1 MKASTAPPGTRDLPR
16 IVLGVLFILL
26 IGGASL
32 YILKPFLP
40 AVIWATMIVVAT
52 WPLLAKAQQ
61 HLGGSRTLATIAMM
75 VLLLVIVIAPLV
87 ALISAIVGQAE
98 RLSELRHIQ
107 IRLPGPPDWVA
118 SIPLIGERAA
128 TEWRSIVAEGPESL
142 AARVSPYMSAIGA
155 WLLAQ
160 LGGLGWMVVH
170 LFLTFVFCG
179 VLYASGETG
188 AMGARRFFRRL
199 HGARGDEVVMLAGA
213 SIRAVALG
221 IVVTAVVQTVL
232 GGLGLWIAGVPY
244 VAVLSALM
252 LVCCIA
258 QIGPGLI
265 LFGSVIWLW
274 YTGAQ
279 GWAIGLLVWALPVV
293 MLDNVLRPILIRRG
307 ADLPLMLIMVG
318 VIGGLLSFGIVGLF
332 VGPVVLAVAYTL
344 MAAWI
349 AEGDPPEHAARR

>member
-1 MKASTAPPGTRDLPR
+1 MTPPPGSRDLPR

-26 IGGASL
+26 VGGGSL

-40 AVIWATMIVVAT
+40 AIIWATMIVVAT
-52 WPLLAKAQQ
+52 WPLLTMLQAR
-61 HLGGSRTLATIAMM
+61 LGGSRTLAATTIM

-87 ALISAIVGQAE
+87 MLITSIVGQAE
-98 RLSELRHIQ
+98 NLSELRDLQ
-107 IRLPGPPDWVA
+107 VTLPGPPAWVA
-118 SIPLIGERAA
+118 SIPMVGDRIAA
-128 TEWRSIVAEGPESL
+128 EWTAIATGGPESIVGRL
-142 AARVSPYMSAIGA
+142 SPYMSQIGT

-160 LGGLGWMVVH
+160 LGGLGGMIIH
-170 LFLTFVFCG
+170 LFLTFIFCG
-179 VLYASGETG
+179 VLYAAGETG
-188 AMGARRFFRRL
+188 ALGARRFFRRL
-199 HGARGDEVVMLAGA
+199 HGDRGDEIVVLAGA

-232 GGLGLWIAGVPY
+232 GGIGLLVAGVPY

-258 QIGPGLI
+258 QIGPGLV
-265 LFGSVIWLW
+265 LFGSVIWLY
-274 YTGAQ
+274 YTGST
-279 GWAIGLLVWALPVV
+279 GWAIGLLVWSLPVV

-344 MAAWI
+344 LAAWI
-349 AEGDPPEHAARR
+349 DEGVPPPE

>member
-1 MKASTAPPGTRDLPR
+1 MAAPPGTRDLPR
-16 IVLGVLFILL
+16 IVLGVAFILL
-26 IGGASL
+26 MGGASL
-32 YILKPFLP
+32 YILQPFLP

-52 WPLLAKAQQ
+52 WPILIMLQQ
-61 HLGGSRTLATIAMM
+61 RLGGSRALAATVMM

-87 ALISAIVGQAE
+87 ALISAIVGQSE
-98 RLSELRHIQ
+98 RLSELRALEFK
-107 IRLPGPPDWVA
+107 LPGPPSWVG
-118 SIPLIGERAA
+118 SIPVVGERAA
-128 TEWRSIVAEGPESL
+128 AEWLAIAEGGPESL
-142 AARVSPYMSAIGA
+142 AGRFAPYMAQIGQ

-160 LGGLGWMVVH
+160 LGGLGGMVIH
-170 LFLTFVFCG
+170 LFLTFIFCG
-179 VLYASGETG
+179 VLYAAGETG

-199 HGARGDEVVMLAGA
+199 HGARGDEVVVLAGA

-232 GGLGLWIAGVPY
+232 GAIGLAIAGVPY
-244 VAVLSALM
+244 VAVLAALM

-274 YTGAQ
+274 YVGQ
-279 GWAIGLLVWALPVV
+279 HGWAIALLVWSLPVV
-293 MLDNVLRPILIRRG
+293 MLDNVLRPMLIKRG
-307 ADLPLMLIMVG
+307 ADLPLMLIMIG
-318 VIGGLLSFGIVGLF
+318 VIGGLLAFGIVGLF

-349 AEGDPPEHAARR
+349 AEGDPPPMDDNA